1 MSKTKWLTEWP
12 SDQSPPIPTSSG
24 GMNIP
29 RVRSWLPEKSLV
41 ISCLFFKC
49 VLAFF
54 CFCLAKTW
62 QLPTFG
68 INIIKYIQSKASW
81 SDFHGQGSPAS
92 ILGPRPSW
100 TFRQGPTSGTASETG
115 FHVLV
120 SSHRGN
126 HGFNKSNV
134 DIISWGYN
142 SLHDSCLFCLITDL
156 IWFGSVLGLSWIC
169 LEKGEIPPNGP
180 CLKGKKMINPQF
192 GYPIF
197 RQVQGLY

>member
-1 MSKTKWLTEWP
+1 
-12 SDQSPPIPTSSG
+12 
-24 GMNIP
+24 
-29 RVRSWLPEKSLV
+29 
-41 ISCLFFKC
+41 
-49 VLAFF
+49 
-54 CFCLAKTW
+54 LAKTW

-197 RQVQGLY
+197 RQVQGLYLSVEIGWCQDSPNSCQPGPPLVNLWCSHYK